1 MYQKRDYRNL
11 VHKEGL
17 TSFRVVVKETDLLV
31 HAAKPLDKIT
41 RELVLQ
47 YRGYIESYIQRF
59 PEFATTLMPW
69 PINGPAPLIIQDMV
83 SAGAKSDVG
92 PMATVAGVMA
102 QYVGTALMAHPD
114 GSDEVIVENGGDL
127 FIKLNRPFTVG
138 IYAGNSPLSMK
149 IGLRIDSGKK
159 PVSICTSSGTVGHS
173 LSLGKADAVS
183 VISESCAL
191 ADAAATSIGNRVKL
205 KSDIKNAIDFGKRI
219 KGVTG
224 LVVIMGDKIGLWGE
238 IDLVPLNGKKS

>member
-47 YRGYIESYIQRF
+47 YRGYIESYIERF
-59 PEFATTLMPW
+59 PGFATTLMPW
-69 PINGPAPLIIQDMV
+69 PINGPAPLMIQDMV
-83 SAGAKSDVG
+83 TAGAKSDVG
-92 PMATVAGVMA
+92 PMAAVAGVMA
-102 QYVGTALMAHPD
+102 EYVGTALMAHPD
-114 GSDEVIVENGGDL
+114 GSNEVIVENGGDL
-127 FIKLNRPFTVG
+127 FIKLKGPFTVG
-138 IYAGNSPLSMK
+138 IYAGNSPLSMN
-149 IGLRIDSGKK
+149 IGLRIDSGNK
-159 PVSICTSSGTVGHS
+159 PVSICTSSGTIGHS

-191 ADAAATSIGNRVKL
+191 ADAAATSIGNRVKS

-238 IDLVPLNGKKS
+238 IELVPLNGKKS